1 MQTTGYGVIMETVRE
16 KWTDERLDDLKD
28 EVATLRTE
36 MRDEFRAV
44 RDEMRSEFRAVRDE
58 MKGEF
63 RAIRAEMSDEFTAI
77 RAEMHAGFESM
88 HRTMV
93 QFGGILIVALIGL
106 IGTQLWIASQL

>member
-1 MQTTGYGVIMETVRE
+1 METVRE

-28 EVATLRTE
+28 EVTTLRTE

-44 RDEMRSEFRAVRDE
+44 RAEMRDEFRAVRAE
-58 MKGEF
+58 MRVEF
-63 RAIRAEMSDEFTAI
+63 RAVRKEMKDIQS
-77 RAEMHAGFESM
+77 EMHAGFESM

-93 QFGGILIVALIGL
+93 QFGGVLIAALIGL